1 MPQLIEHG
9 YIYLAQPPLYRVRR
23 KKTERYVESDQEM
36 NKILMDLGCE
46 GLTLTR
52 VKDKKEFNEKQI
64 AELATSLVQLEHWA
78 DVVRKKGVQLEQ
90 LMKLRHPKTHELPI
104 YLVRVQG
111 KDKFLFDDAE
121 LAKLVSEEEKKTK
134 GDIEVVTEESDGKS
148 PKKGVEVFELF
159 EAREITKALSRLEDK
174 NFDINYY
181 RERAPKP
188 LFILKEQEKEFE
200 LFSLDEV
207 LAKVKEMGRK
217 GLSIQRYKG
226 LGEMNPEQ
234 LWETTMNP
242 EIRTVMKI
250 SMEDAVEV
258 DEIFTLLMG
267 DQVEP
272 RRQFIETHALHV
284 RNLDV

>member
-1 MPQLIEHG
+1 
-9 YIYLAQPPLYRVRR
+9 
-23 KKTERYVESDQEM
+23 M
-36 NKILMDLGCE
+36 NKILLDLGCE
-46 GLTLTR
+46 GLTLSR
-52 VKDKKEFNEKQI
+52 LKDKKEFNEKQLTD
-64 AELATSLVQLEHWA
+64 LAGSLVQLDHWA
-78 DVVRKKGVQLEQ
+78 DLIRKKGVQLDQ
-90 LMKLRHPKTHELPI
+90 FMKMRHPKTHELPL
-104 YLVRVQG
+104 YLVKVQG
-111 KDKFLFDDAE
+111 KERFLFDDAE

-134 GDIEVVTEESDGKS
+134 GDVEVVTEESNQPS
-148 PKKGVEVFELF
+148 TKKAVEVFELF
-159 EAREITKALSRLEDK
+159 ESREITKVLSKLEDK
-174 NFDINYY
+174 DFDITYH

-188 LFILKEQEKEFE
+188 LFLLKDQEKEYE
-200 LFSLDEV
+200 LFSLEDV
-207 LAKVKEMGRK
+207 LSRVKEFGRK

-242 EIRTVMKI
+242 EVRTVMKV

-258 DEIFTLLMG
+258 DNIFTVLMG